1 MVPAQ
6 TALTQRSLRFC
17 WHRGVPSL
25 VKELHMEKSDLRQVS
40 LAGLRLIGA
49 GAVLGLA
56 LTAPAS
62 SAQAAPPRP
71 SASPVAE
78 HDVPNPDR

>member
-1 MVPAQ
+1 
-6 TALTQRSLRFC
+6 
-17 WHRGVPSL
+17 
-25 VKELHMEKSDLRQVS
+25 MEKSDLRQVS

-56 LTAPAS
+56 LAAPAS

-71 SASPVAE
+71 PASPVAE